1 MKLNK
6 NYICALIY
14 EAFGSLGALCLLIWY
29 SMSAFHERHLHPYA
43 YPFSICSGMISF
55 FICMIAFMRNI
66 ISFSEVQKKVK
77 TLLIEFSVT
86 VGSFIVFGIT
96 WCFIWDWISKLISEF

>member
-1 MKLNK
+1 
-6 NYICALIY
+6 
-14 EAFGSLGALCLLIWY
+14 
-29 SMSAFHERHLHPYA
+29 
-43 YPFSICSGMISF
+43 
-55 FICMIAFMRNI
+55 MIAFMRNI